1 MPDWQ
6 KKGLKAPEVCSLLT
20 QHSCQDLS
28 AKQSRSKRLIDQA
41 ICLHQPVHACAT
53 LHSMAYMKC
62 LILLL
67 QKKVERKAYEDKGVV
82 PVDQALDDPVE
93 EKLRKQK

>member
-6 KKGLKAPEVCSLLT
+6 KKGLKAPEVCPSSFFKLICITSYHAACIRMLT
-20 QHSCQDLS
+20 HGSG
-28 AKQSRSKRLIDQA
+28 AW
-41 ICLHQPVHACAT
+41 
-53 LHSMAYMKC
+53 
-62 LILLL
+62 

-82 PVDQALDDPVE
+82 PLDQPLDDPVE